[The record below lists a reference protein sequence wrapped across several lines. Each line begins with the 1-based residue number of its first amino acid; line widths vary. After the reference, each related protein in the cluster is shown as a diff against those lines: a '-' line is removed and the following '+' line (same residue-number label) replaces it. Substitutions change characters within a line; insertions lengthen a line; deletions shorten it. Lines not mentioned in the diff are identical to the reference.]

1 MTFFLYSKYH
11 TKLSTCH
18 ILNVNKNAFHMTA
31 YIKSLVLYITKFNCN
46 HNLSTMDWK
55 ITALKGEGSSII
67 MYCY

>member
-1 MTFFLYSKYH
+1 MNFFLYSKCH

-46 HNLSTMDWK
+46 HNLSTMD
-55 ITALKGEGSSII
+55 
-67 MYCY
+67 